1 LVQNTEF
8 LLVKDGG
15 IVNVN
20 VTNVNIDNMNG
31 GKNNGSIII
40 IVTFF
45 ILLKIYYNIK
55 IIIYI
60 YISIRCR

>member
-1 LVQNTEF
+1 MVQNTEF